1 MRPVATFESPCKHPN
16 GLQWSD
22 NELYVIDQELDDVH
36 VLDDSGALVRTIH
49 TPTENGSGVTVG
61 GGYLWTASNGVT
73 AARPF
78 RSTDT
83 HMGWII
89 KLDLQTGDM
98 VDRFRTPDGG
108 GIHGIEWDDGNI
120 WVTQFSPKAIYLV
133 DGNDYSVIHQF
144 PVELERLHGLAR
156 DGDGIWC
163 AHTSDRVIAQ
173 YHVESGKELERITF
187 GDTDAY
193 PHGLS
198 IKNGELWYSDA
209 NFAGKAHTSTI
220 RGWPEIGKIAA

>member
-22 NELYVIDQELDDVH
+22 DELFVIDQELDDVH
-36 VLDDSGALVRTIH
+36 VMDESGALVRTIH
-49 TPTENGSGVTVG
+49 TPTENGSGITVG
-61 GGYLWTASNGVT
+61 GGFLWTASNGRT

-83 HMGWII
+83 HIGWIY
-89 KLDLQTGDM
+89 KLDLETGDP

-120 WVTQFSPKAIYLV
+120 WVTQFSPKALHLV
-133 DGNDYSVIHQF
+133 DGKDYRVIHQF

-163 AHTSDRVIAQ
+163 AHTTDKVIAL
-173 YHVESGKELERITF
+173 YHVETGEELDRITF
-187 GDTDAY
+187 GPEDPY

-198 IKNGELWYSDA
+198 IRNGKLWYSDA
-209 NFAGKAHTSTI
+209 NFAGKAHADTI
-220 RGWPEIGKIAA
+220 RGWPEIGKIEG